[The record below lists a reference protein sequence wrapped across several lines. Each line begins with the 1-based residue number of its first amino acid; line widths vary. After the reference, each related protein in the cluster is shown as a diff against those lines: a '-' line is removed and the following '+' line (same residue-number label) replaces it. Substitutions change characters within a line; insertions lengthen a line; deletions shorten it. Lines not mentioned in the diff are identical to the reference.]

1 VTGMELLN
9 RAIRVWA
16 HDLICNRSRM
26 PADVENWLSA
36 IVEQHRGLDATIPA
50 RLTREEWA
58 LSDALG
64 HMMAAECQS
73 KEADGQSMEAMIRDG
88 VPAGVDYCG
97 MADANVR
104 AGLKICAG
112 WGR

>member
-1 VTGMELLN
+1 MTEIELLK

-16 HDLICNRSRM
+16 RDLIRDRSRM
-26 PADVENWLSA
+26 PANVENWLAA
-36 IVEQHRGLDATIPA
+36 IVKKHRRLYATIPA